1 MVEAKVWYNQSYIQ
15 ILFVSLNFE
24 ETWKSRINI
33 LQITKSLIIL
43 TIERNLNRVRFKDR
57 VNKKKRKI
65 RRERK
70 WRETLFL
77 IFTFFRSLRRWK
89 SGENTVPLHLPLS
102 PSPLSNL
109 ITAGFFASRCNFLR
123 QWLTKF
129 LRFSTFSLR
138 CHRKPTG
145 FTWHSTY

>member
-57 VNKKKRKI
+57 VNKKKKKNTKGKKMARNPFFCLYFLPIVKEVKI
-65 RRERK
+65 
-70 WRETLFL
+70 W
-77 IFTFFRSLRRWK
+77 
-89 SGENTVPLHLPLS
+89 
-102 PSPLSNL
+102 
-109 ITAGFFASRCNFLR
+109 
-123 QWLTKF
+123 
-129 LRFSTFSLR
+129 
-138 CHRKPTG
+138 
-145 FTWHSTY
+145 

>member
-57 VNKKKRKI
+57 VNKKKEKY
-65 RRERK
+65 EGK
-70 WRETLFL
+70 ENGEKP
-77 IFTFFRSLRRWK
+77 FFWSL
-89 SGENTVPLHLPLS
+89 LS
-102 PSPLSNL
+102 SD
-109 ITAGFFASRCNFLR
+109 R
-123 QWLTKF
+123 
-129 LRFSTFSLR
+129 
-138 CHRKPTG
+138 
-145 FTWHSTY
+145 